1 MDRDREGK
9 VVLITGASRGI
20 GSAIAT
26 VCAREGARVAFIY
39 RQNLEGAEKTRAA
52 IEEMGTEV
60 RFYQA
65 DVGDFNRAREIVTDV
80 CETFGTVDV
89 LVNNAGI
96 NRDGVI
102 WKMTEQAWDEVLS
115 TDLKGVFNYTGAVA
129 PIFREKKYGRVITV
143 ASINGLRGKFGQSN
157 YSAAKAGVIG
167 FSKSVARELG
177 RAGVTVNVVCPGL
190 IGTEM
195 IDNMPDEFKKA
206 ALQEIILGR
215 IGAPEDVA
223 EVIAFLAS
231 DKARHVTGEVIKVDG
246 GQYI

>member
-1 MDRDREGK
+1 MSRDLEGK

-20 GSAIAT
+20 GAAIAQ

-39 RQNLEGAEKTRAA
+39 VRNLDGAEKTRAA
-52 IEEMGTEV
+52 LEELGAEAK
-60 RFYQA
+60 FYQA
-65 DVGDFNRAREIVTDV
+65 DVGDFDRAQEIVDDV
-80 CETFGTVDV
+80 CETFGTLDV

-115 TDLKGVFNYTGAVA
+115 TDLKGVFNYTRAAA
-129 PIFREKKYGRVITV
+129 PVFREKKSGRIITV

-157 YSAAKAGVIG
+157 YSAAKAGVVG
-167 FSKSVARELG
+167 FSKSVAREVG
-177 RAGVTVNVVCPGL
+177 RASVTVNVVCPGL

-195 IDNMPDEFKKA
+195 IENMPDEFKKSA
-206 ALQEIILGR
+206 MQEIILGR

-223 EVIAFLAS
+223 EVVSFLAS

>member
-1 MDRDREGK
+1 MSRALEGK
-9 VVLITGASRGI
+9 VVLVTGAGRGI
-20 GSAIAT
+20 GAAIAR
-26 VCAREGARVAFIY
+26 VCAREGARVALLDM
-39 RQNLEGAEKTRAA
+39 QGPEAADETLAALAGLGA
-52 IEEMGTEV
+52 EV

-65 DVGDFNRAREIVTDV
+65 DVGDFHRAQEVVAEI
-80 CETFGTVDV
+80 CETFGTLDV

-102 WKMTEQAWDEVLS
+102 WKMSEESWDSVLT
-115 TDLKGVFNYTGAVA
+115 TDLKGVFNYTRAAA
-129 PIFREKKYGRVITV
+129 PVFRAQKSGRIINVS
-143 ASINGLRGKFGQSN
+143 SINGLRGKFGQSN
-157 YSAAKAGVIG
+157 YTAAKAGVIG

-177 RAGVTVNVVCPGL
+177 RSGVTVNVVCPGL

-195 IDNMPDEFKKA
+195 IESMPEAAREA
-206 ALQEIILGR
+206 ALEEIVLGR
-215 IGAPEDVA
+215 MGTPEDVA